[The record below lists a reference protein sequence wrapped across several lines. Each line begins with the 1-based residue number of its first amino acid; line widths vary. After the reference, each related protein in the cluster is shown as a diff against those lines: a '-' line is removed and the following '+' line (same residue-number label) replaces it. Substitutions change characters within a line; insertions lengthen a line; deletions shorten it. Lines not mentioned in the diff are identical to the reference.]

1 MWSSISIDHDR
12 RNNIHRYV
20 PALEHKQSLGII
32 PRIFELA
39 DEREEGHVT
48 SVRENDVG
56 DAQESVREGYHSRG
70 LYDWIWSFDADGD
83 HSDQNGAEDGD
94 ECCGNTQSTMT
105 NHVLGATHTRWK
117 STRLSSESAVV

>member
-56 DAQESVREGYHSRG
+56 DAQESVRKDITVVACTTGSGRSMPMAIIVIRTALKMEMNAVA
-70 LYDWIWSFDADGD
+70 I
-83 HSDQNGAEDGD
+83 
-94 ECCGNTQSTMT
+94 
-105 NHVLGATHTRWK
+105 
-117 STRLSSESAVV
+117 LSQL